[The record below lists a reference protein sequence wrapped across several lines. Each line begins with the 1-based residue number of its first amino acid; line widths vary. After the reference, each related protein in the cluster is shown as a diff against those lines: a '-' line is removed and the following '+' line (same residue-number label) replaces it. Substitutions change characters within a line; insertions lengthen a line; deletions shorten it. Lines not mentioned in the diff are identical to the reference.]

1 MNPKRDQIIGE
12 EGSTLR
18 LTTTERRLKPRT
30 SPESQPR
37 IGFTGASKKLC
48 PSSFPLVYH
57 IEHLDESRLVR
68 SVFAAAALH
77 LHCQC
82 VSWPHPNTGR
92 SPGRPILLL

>member
-37 IGFTGASKKLC
+37 LGFTGASKKIC
-48 PSSFPLVYH
+48 PSSFFPDQSSDPQIRYGAVGVL
-57 IEHLDESRLVR
+57 R
-68 SVFAAAALH
+68 
-77 LHCQC
+77 
-82 VSWPHPNTGR
+82 
-92 SPGRPILLL
+92 